1 MMDVV
6 EEAAIFMPIE
16 NIHWMG
22 LRDPVSS
29 TTHFAACL
37 FGIFATALLW
47 HSAAAGSPG
56 SDCPRRLRR
65 QPRYPLRRQCHL
77 SRTAPCRPTKPRVFR
92 MLDHSAIY
100 LLIAGTYTPAFY
112 FLLPDSPQRR
122 LYLGG
127 IWLLAIVGIV
137 CKWTIPDMPYWLTVG
152 LYIGMG
158 WVGVLTV
165 AEMLRA
171 VGPRAMAWALW
182 GGLSYTIGGI
192 ADLFH
197 WPRLVPG
204 LFGSHEIFHLFA
216 MGGTMCHFIFLV
228 KYAFHAPRRARH
240 PLPFPPGL
248 LFNRSSNSF
257 RAASEPF
264 SPATDSTP

>member
-1 MMDVV
+1 
-6 EEAAIFMPIE
+6 MPIE

-47 HSAAAGSPG
+47 RLGRSRGLRAQIALAAFGVSAIILYGASATYHAL
-56 SDCPRRLRR
+56 RLPPD
-65 QPRYPLRRQCHL
+65 QL
-77 SRTAPCRPTKPRVFR
+77 RVFR

-171 VGPRAMAWALW
+171 VGPRAMAWAFW

-228 KYAFHAPRRARH
+228 KYAFHAPRRAPQPR
-240 PLPFPPGL
+240 PAP
-248 LFNRSSNSF
+248 
-257 RAASEPF
+257 AAV
-264 SPATDSTP
+264 PARPTLQPE